1 MRLLFHVSFNV
12 LSYNL
17 FFTKWNSLV
26 MWDFALKFIGNHSLI
41 SVNCKETFTLTKCLL
56 IVVQFS
62 MFCSFGIPLHAI
74 IMFYLFQVRSLTLD
88 VRAWDPSVINLFQS
102 LGNTFANS
110 VWEELLPSR
119 NGTCE
124 NDTR

>member
-1 MRLLFHVSFNV
+1 M
-12 LSYNL
+12 
-17 FFTKWNSLV
+17 
-26 MWDFALKFIGNHSLI
+26 
-41 SVNCKETFTLTKCLL
+41 

-62 MFCSFGIPLHAI
+62 MLCSFGMPLHII

-110 VWEELLPSR
+110 IWEELLPSSR